1 MQFKHPEILYAL
13 FLLIIPILIHL
24 FQLRRFK
31 KVPFTNVKFL
41 KQVELQTRKSSRLK
55 KFLILCSRLL
65 LFTALIMAFAQP
77 FISNVKESAPVHN
90 YIYLDN
96 SYSMQAKGKD
106 GDLLKRAAQDI
117 IAKNAQT
124 DRISIITNN
133 ENFGNLSNKDLKNN
147 LLSIDYHPIK
157 LDITT
162 VLLKIKNGIKD
173 EKTTNNIILISDFQT
188 NNIND
193 KIGIDSLNQYYFAQ
207 LKPIQFDNLSIDS
220 VYLATQNNESLGL
233 KVIIKNYG
241 EEKKDISISLFDDQI
256 LSGKSTISINE
267 NSFAEVDFS
276 IPNKNAFKGTIKIDD
291 GYLAF
296 DNELFFVIKNPEFI
310 NITAVGENNSF
321 LSKIYTRD
329 EFNFTSST
337 ITNFDYNSL
346 GDQHL
351 IILNE
356 LETIPNAFI
365 NSLKTFTDKGGSLV
379 IIPSMN
385 SKIDMYNNL
394 LRVLKVGSI
403 NGILTN
409 PLAINKINFSHPL
422 LSGVFEKEIKNFQY
436 PTVQSKYN
444 SNLSR
449 SSSIL
454 DFENGTSFVSQS
466 NIENGTIY
474 WFSAS
479 LTTEN
484 SNFKNSPLIV
494 PIFYNFGLF
503 SHKPTELY
511 YTIGRNNNI
520 EIDASVK
527 KDEVLHLKNEKE
539 DYIPLQQILN
549 KKVIINTSS
558 NPSISGFSEV
568 RNNDQ
573 KIDILAYNYDRT
585 ESDLTYAD
593 LNQFVPKAS
602 NVSLNDSV
610 DRVFTAISDKNRV
623 TQLWQVFLALS
634 LMFLLIEILLLKY
647 LKS

>member
-1 MQFKHPEILYAL
+1 
-13 FLLIIPILIHL
+13 
-24 FQLRRFK
+24 
-31 KVPFTNVKFL
+31 
-41 KQVELQTRKSSRLK
+41 
-55 KFLILCSRLL
+55 
-65 LFTALIMAFAQP
+65 MAFAQP

-267 NSFAEVDFS
+267 YSFAEVDFS

-321 LSKIYTRD
+321 
-329 EFNFTSST
+329 
-337 ITNFDYNSL
+337 
-346 GDQHL
+346 
-351 IILNE
+351 
-356 LETIPNAFI
+356 
-365 NSLKTFTDKGGSLV
+365 
-379 IIPSMN
+379 
-385 SKIDMYNNL
+385 
-394 LRVLKVGSI
+394 
-403 NGILTN
+403 
-409 PLAINKINFSHPL
+409 
-422 LSGVFEKEIKNFQY
+422 
-436 PTVQSKYN
+436 
-444 SNLSR
+444 
-449 SSSIL
+449 
-454 DFENGTSFVSQS
+454 
-466 NIENGTIY
+466 
-474 WFSAS
+474 
-479 LTTEN
+479 
-484 SNFKNSPLIV
+484 
-494 PIFYNFGLF
+494 
-503 SHKPTELY
+503 
-511 YTIGRNNNI
+511 
-520 EIDASVK
+520 
-527 KDEVLHLKNEKE
+527 
-539 DYIPLQQILN
+539 
-549 KKVIINTSS
+549 
-558 NPSISGFSEV
+558 
-568 RNNDQ
+568 
-573 KIDILAYNYDRT
+573 
-585 ESDLTYAD
+585 
-593 LNQFVPKAS
+593 
-602 NVSLNDSV
+602 
-610 DRVFTAISDKNRV
+610 
-623 TQLWQVFLALS
+623 
-634 LMFLLIEILLLKY
+634 
-647 LKS
+647 

>member
-1 MQFKHPEILYAL
+1 MCQK
-13 FLLIIPILIHL
+13 
-24 FQLRRFK
+24 
-31 KVPFTNVKFL
+31 
-41 KQVELQTRKSSRLK
+41 
-55 KFLILCSRLL
+55 
-65 LFTALIMAFAQP
+65 
-77 FISNVKESAPVHN
+77 
-90 YIYLDN
+90 
-96 SYSMQAKGKD
+96 
-106 GDLLKRAAQDI
+106 
-117 IAKNAQT
+117 
-124 DRISIITNN
+124 
-133 ENFGNLSNKDLKNN
+133 
-147 LLSIDYHPIK
+147 
-157 LDITT
+157 
-162 VLLKIKNGIKD
+162 
-173 EKTTNNIILISDFQT
+173 
-188 NNIND
+188 
-193 KIGIDSLNQYYFAQ
+193 
-207 LKPIQFDNLSIDS
+207 
-220 VYLATQNNESLGL
+220 
-233 KVIIKNYG
+233 
-241 EEKKDISISLFDDQI
+241 
-256 LSGKSTISINE
+256 
-267 NSFAEVDFS
+267 
-276 IPNKNAFKGTIKIDD
+276 
-291 GYLAF
+291 
-296 DNELFFVIKNPEFI
+296 
-310 NITAVGENNSF
+310 
-321 LSKIYTRD
+321 
-329 EFNFTSST
+329 
-337 ITNFDYNSL
+337 
-346 GDQHL
+346 QHL
-351 IILNE
+351 ILLNE

-365 NSLKTFTDKGGSLV
+365 NALKTFTDKGGSLV
-379 IIPSMN
+379 IIPSIN
-385 SKIDMYNNL
+385 SKIDMYNNF

-610 DRVFTAISDKNRV
+610 DRVFTAISDKNRA

>member
-77 FISNVKESAPVHN
+77 FISNVKESATVHN

-117 IAKNAQT
+117 IENNAQT

-133 ENFGNLSNKDLKNN
+133 ENFGNLSIKELKNN
-147 LLSIDYHPIK
+147 LLSIDYHPLK
-157 LDITT
+157 LDLTT

-193 KIGIDSLNQYYFAQ
+193 KIAIDSLNQYYFAQ
-207 LKPIQFDNLSIDS
+207 LKPLQFDNLSIDS

-321 LSKIYTRD
+321 LSKIYTKD

-337 ITNFDYNSL
+337 ITDFDYNSL

-351 IILNE
+351 IIMNE

-365 NSLKTFTDKGGSLV
+365 NSLKAFTDNGGSLV

-394 LRVLKVGSI
+394 LRELKVGSI
-403 NGILTN
+403 SGILTN
-409 PLAINKINFSHPL
+409 PLAITKINFSHPL

-436 PTVQSKYN
+436 PTVQSKYD
-444 SNLSR
+444 SNLKR

-474 WFSAS
+474 YFSAS
-479 LTTEN
+479 LSTEN
-484 SNFKNSPLIV
+484 SNFKSSPLIV

-503 SHKPTELY
+503 SHNPTELY
-511 YTIGRNNNI
+511 YTIGRNNDI
-520 EIDASVK
+520 EIVTSVK

-549 KKVIINTSS
+549 KKVIINTLS

-585 ESDLTYAD
+585 ESDLSYAD
-593 LNQFVPKAS
+593 LNQFVSKTS

-610 DRVFTAISDKNRV
+610 DRIFTAISDKNRV

>member
-276 IPNKNAFKGTIKIDD
+276 IPNKNAFKGTIIFDD
-291 GYLAF
+291 GSLAF

-365 NSLKTFTDKGGSLV
+365 NTLKTFTDKGGSLV

-403 NGILTN
+403 NGIITN
-409 PLAINKINFSHPL
+409 PLAITKINFSHPL

-610 DRVFTAISDKNRV
+610 DRVFTAISDKNRA

>member
-147 LLSIDYHPIK
+147 LLYIDYHPIK

-267 NSFAEVDFS
+267 YSFAEVDFS

-365 NSLKTFTDKGGSLV
+365 NTLKTFTDKGGSLV

-409 PLAINKINFSHPL
+409 PLAITKINFSHPL

-610 DRVFTAISDKNRV
+610 DRVFTAISDKNRA

>member
-65 LFTALIMAFAQP
+65 LFTALIIAFAQP

-117 IAKNAQT
+117 IEKNAQT

-157 LDITT
+157 LDLTT

-207 LKPIQFDNLSIDS
+207 LKPLQFDNLSIDS

-403 NGILTN
+403 SGILTN

-436 PTVQSKYN
+436 PTVQSKYD

-610 DRVFTAISDKNRV
+610 DSVFTAISDKIRV